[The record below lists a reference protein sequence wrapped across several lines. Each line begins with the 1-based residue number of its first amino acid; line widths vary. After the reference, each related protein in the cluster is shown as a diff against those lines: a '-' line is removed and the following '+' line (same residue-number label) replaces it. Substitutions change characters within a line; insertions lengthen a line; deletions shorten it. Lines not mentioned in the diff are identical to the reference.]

1 MAPAMKAIL
10 QIGVLAVFGTAT
22 HLQAQVVDARDDLV
36 LPVNPP
42 RSAGN
47 PKAADPGQQFPLLL
61 SILHTSTE
69 LENAKAEGL
78 GPDHPRIKS
87 LEAKLKALQNKLQ
100 SGPAKNDSEA
110 ASQSVLDRLAQ
121 LEARQKEKEAELSR
135 EVAALKAEVAR
146 LQEELKKAKK

>member
-1 MAPAMKAIL
+1 MKAIL
-10 QIGVLAVFGTAT
+10 RLGVLVVFGTAT
-22 HLQAQVVDARDDLV
+22 HLQAQVVDARNDLV

-47 PKAADPGQQFPLLL
+47 PKAADLEQQFPLLL

-69 LENAKAEGL
+69 LDNAKAEGL
-78 GPDHPRIKS
+78 GPDHPRIKA
-87 LEAKLKALQNKLQ
+87 LEAKLKALQNTLQ
-100 SGPAKNDSEA
+100 PGSAKDENADA
-110 ASQSVLDRLAQ
+110 AQSVLDRLAQ

-146 LQEELKKAKK
+146 LQEELKKAKR